1 MDSNKSIHPQ
11 SIVRKLARIYAK
23 PGHGEA
29 LSRALCVLEDST
41 RKEPECAEFTF
52 FRALSDP
59 DAFVLTET
67 FANQAA
73 LELHMSLPHTQ
84 RFFSTQLV
92 ASIRVENLPNAN
104 DLEGE

>member
-1 MDSNKSIHPQ
+1 MDSHKSIHPDAT
-11 SIVRKLARIYAK
+11 VRKLARICAK
-23 PGHGEA
+23 PGNGDA
-29 LSRALCVLEDST
+29 LSRALRVLEEST
-41 RKEPECAEFTF
+41 RKEPGCAEFTF
-52 FRALSDP
+52 FRALRDP

-92 ASIRVENLPNAN
+92 ASIRVEDLPNVQP
-104 DLEGE
+104 